1 VNLKQKIMKKIIF
14 VLILFAGGFITNSV
28 NVSACSPKYKKAEF
42 TDTGSTKYSCSC
54 NDTFRGYGSG
64 SCDKKGSEVITEL

>member
-1 VNLKQKIMKKIIF
+1 MKKIILG
-14 VLILFAGGFITNSV
+14 LIVITGMFIANSV
-28 NVSACSPKYKKAEF
+28 NVSACSPKYKSAEF

-64 SCDKKGSEVITEL
+64 SCPIQPSGLDVK